1 MHLNMNE
8 SYAEWKKPDT
18 NDTHCKIQIIYN
30 DIKQTSGSLRAGT
43 EPKED
48 TDEVGRRDEV
58 L

>member
-1 MHLNMNE
+1 MNLN
-8 SYAEWKKPDT
+8 AEWKKPDT
-18 NDTHCKIQIIYN
+18 NDTHCKIQTIYN

-48 TDEVGRRDEV
+48 TDEVGRREEF